1 MTAPSC
7 RVATLPEIRLML
19 EWAAQEGWNPGQEDA
34 GAFHAADPHGFFVA
48 TQGGVPVAAISVV
61 NHSDDFAFLGLYLC
75 RPAFRG
81 KGIGFALWNFAL
93 SHSEG
98 RTIGL
103 DGVPDQEANY
113 ARSGFVL
120 TGRSCRLQGTLAPT
134 ELRAPLAT
142 PEDLAAIIGL
152 DRAAT
157 GVDRPRFL
165 TEWVANHPT
174 RKTVLLRGTG
184 GITGFATARL
194 CQDGCKIG
202 PIIAPTA
209 AAGFDL
215 ARQAAA
221 ALDQTEIIVDVP
233 DADGDLG
240 RRLAD
245 NGFAVTFSTARMY
258 RGPAPLA
265 GPTQQ
270 AIATMELG

>member
-1 MTAPSC
+1 MTTPSF

-19 EWAAQEGWNPGQEDA
+19 DWAADEGWNPGQEDA
-34 GAFHAADPHGFFVA
+34 EAFHAADPQGFFVA
-48 TQGGVPVAAISVV
+48 TQDGVPVAAISVV

-81 KGIGFALWNFAL
+81 RGIGFALWNFAL

-142 PEDLAAIIGL
+142 PDDLAAIIDL

-165 TEWVANHPT
+165 TEWVANRPT
-174 RKTVLLRGTG
+174 RKTVLLRDAN
-184 GITGFATARL
+184 GISGFATARL
-194 CQDGCKIG
+194 CRDGCKIG
-202 PIIAPTA
+202 PVVAPSA
-209 AAGFDL
+209 AAGLEL
-215 ARQAAA
+215 AGQAAA
-221 ALDQTEIIVDVP
+221 ALDQTEVIVDVP
-233 DADGDLG
+233 DADGDMG
-240 RRLAD
+240 RLLAD
-245 NGFAVTFSTARMY
+245 SGFAMTFSTARMY
-258 RGPAPLA
+258 RGPAPVA
-265 GPTQQ
+265 GPTLQ